1 MQLSRRVV
9 FALMLVA
16 ASSACGSKKDAT
28 GDVPVPPG
36 SAAPPVKA
44 PAGAAPV
51 APPPP
56 VAVGSAV
63 AAGSGSAAGAGSA
76 AAGAATDVATGDNF
90 IGPLK
95 LGTTG
100 KAALAALGK
109 PGSQTK
115 PREMAAT
122 GETVSDWSWPDRG
135 VVLTMSGT
143 KGQEAV
149 SIIVVRAPS
158 AFKTSKGI
166 GVGSTRDEVVAADG
180 QKAKGGK
187 GDAPINLGDAYD
199 PTVFT
204 FKDGKVTEI
213 SRGGGAE

>member
-28 GDVPVPPG
+28 GEVPVPTG
-36 SAAPPVKA
+36 SAAPTVKV
-44 PAGAAPV
+44 PSDAAPV

-56 VAVGSAV
+56 VAVGSA
-63 AAGSGSAAGAGSA
+63 AAVGSGSAAT
-76 AAGAATDVATGDNF
+76 GAATDVATGDNF

-115 PREMAAT
+115 PQEMAAT

-143 KGQEAV
+143 QGQEAV

-166 GVGSTRDEVVAADG
+166 GVGSTRDEVVAAYG